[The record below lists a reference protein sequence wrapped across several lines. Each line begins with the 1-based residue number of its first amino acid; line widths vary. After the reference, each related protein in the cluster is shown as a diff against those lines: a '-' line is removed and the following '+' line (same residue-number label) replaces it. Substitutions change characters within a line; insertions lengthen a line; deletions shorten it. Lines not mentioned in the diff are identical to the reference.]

1 MRKWLIQMVAV
12 VAAFTV
18 LAVAVCFS
26 GDSVAVVNPS
36 GIVSIG
42 GTLGNVDSMVV
53 DIPPDQLSQLNGSS
67 DSSESSEQSL
77 SSLSSA
83 SSVAISKPDSSVA
96 EKPDTPSQV
105 PAPPIPSSSETPD
118 SSGSEG
124 GQPSGELVSVM
135 ISGQSAPQIYEA
147 SDILSQIVMAE
158 MGPAFC
164 DEALRAQT
172 VAAHSY
178 IKYYNN
184 RGQAPVL
191 PAKTPDSR
199 IKGIVES
206 VLNVFVCYNGEPIS
220 AVYGASTAGRTNDSR
235 DVWGGYLPYLTSV
248 ESDYD
253 YLDPNWGV
261 QKVIS
266 VSEVQRLVKEN
277 TGIEL
282 SGDPSTWFQILN
294 YNRGGYNGDMSI
306 GGHTTY
312 VSPSSGKT
320 IKLTGNIVR
329 ENVLDW
335 KIRSAKFDIGLNGD
349 NFVFTTYGFGHG
361 VGMSQWGAHYYA
373 TVGGYNYQQILTH
386 YYPGTQIITK

>member
-1 MRKWLIQMVAV
+1 MIAV
-12 VAAFTV
+12 VATFTA

-26 GDSVAVVNPS
+26 GDSVAVMNPS
-36 GIVSIG
+36 DFVSAG
-42 GTLGNVDSMVV
+42 GTFGNVDSIVV
-53 DIPPDQLSQLNGSS
+53 DIPPDQLSQLGISSESS
-67 DSSESSEQSL
+67 DSSSEEVL

-83 SSVAISKPDSSVA
+83 SSVVISKPDTSAV

-105 PAPPIPSSSETPD
+105 PAPSIPSSDSSSAG
-118 SSGSEG
+118 SSGSGE

-135 ISGQSAPQIYEA
+135 ISGQSAPQIYQA
-147 SDILSQIVMAE
+147 ADILSQIVMAE

-184 RGQAPVL
+184 MGKAPVL
-191 PAKTPDSR
+191 PAKTPDDR
-199 IKGIVES
+199 IKSIVQS

-248 ESDYD
+248 ESKYD

-261 QKVIS
+261 QKIIS
-266 VSEVQRLVKEN
+266 VSEVQQLVKEN

-294 YNRGGYNGDMSI
+294 YNRGGYNGDMAI
-306 GGHTTY
+306 GGHTSY

-349 NFVFTTYGFGHG
+349 NFVFTTYGYGHG

-373 TVGGYNYQQILTH
+373 TQAGYNYQQILTH